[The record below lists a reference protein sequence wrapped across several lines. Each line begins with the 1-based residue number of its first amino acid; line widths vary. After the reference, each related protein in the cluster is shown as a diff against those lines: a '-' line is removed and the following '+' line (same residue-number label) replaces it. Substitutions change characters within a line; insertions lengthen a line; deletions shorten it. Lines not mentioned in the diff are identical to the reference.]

1 MKLSPWRLSAWAAL
15 PAALFISAGLAA
27 PDSVRMATLIPCADA
42 KSMADMLR
50 KFGEQ
55 QLARAVDAGNA
66 PLVLQLNPETGTFTV
81 LRREPNGLICI
92 LAAGRDFKLTGKLIA
107 GRDI

>member
-1 MKLSPWRLSAWAAL
+1 MIRVRSQLPAAL
-15 PAALFISAGLAA
+15 MAALFISAA
-27 PDSVRMATLIPCADA
+27 PAGSDSVRMATLIPCADS
-42 KSMADMLR
+42 KSMAAMLR

-55 QLARAVDAGNA
+55 QLARAVDAADA
-66 PLVLQLNPETGTFTV
+66 PLVLQLNPETRTFSV